1 MLFRSLVVDVPES
14 LPVMMIDQTQIK
26 QMLVNLVQ
34 NGIDAV
40 GPAAGAGEVRLH
52 ARSPGK
58 SGLKSGDES
67 VEMEVSDNGCGIMKE
82 NIGKLFTPFFTT
94 KESTKGTGL
103 GLAICY
109 GIVKMHSG
117 NIAVDSAV
125 GKGTTFTITLP
136 VGGGGKS

>member
-1 MLFRSLVVDVPES
+1 
-14 LPVMMIDQTQIK
+14 
-26 QMLVNLVQ
+26 
-34 NGIDAV
+34 
-40 GPAAGAGEVRLH
+40 
-52 ARSPGK
+52 
-58 SGLKSGDES
+58 
-67 VEMEVSDNGCGIMKE
+67 VEIEVSDNGCGITKE